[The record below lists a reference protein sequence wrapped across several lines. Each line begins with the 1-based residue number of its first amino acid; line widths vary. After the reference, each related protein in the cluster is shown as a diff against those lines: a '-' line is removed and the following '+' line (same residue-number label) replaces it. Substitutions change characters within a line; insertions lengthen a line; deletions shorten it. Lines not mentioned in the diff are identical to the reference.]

1 MRDVLCEE
9 SQGKMFFGKR
19 GGVIK
24 RWMGRLQR
32 GENEDFFLLHKWKTK
47 ASDYWN
53 FKEFK
58 ELYALLSAA
67 LELHVLREKTFKVR
81 GTVSPMRWEGETG
94 SVIPVLWRVSAFL
107 HVWGASLECPLHLIP
122 FPIRNKTAF
131 RSLHRSFSVRRMR
144 RFLCVHIF
152 CCVDLFKVLTGFML
166 KQQGGVLRFPT
177 NLTKTINLPTCVAPL
192 TIFPYAYHMQ
202 IERFRFYPTVFS

>member
-67 LELHVLREKTFKVR
+67 LELHVLLEKTFKVR

-107 HVWGASLECPLHLIP
+107 HIWGASLECPLHLIP

-131 RSLHRSFSVRRMR
+131 RSLHRSFSVSMYAPTYAPLSLCSHLLLRWPFQGFNRVYVEATGR
-144 RFLCVHIF
+144 RFAFPNKPDKNNKSSHLCCPSYHISI
-152 CCVDLFKVLTGFML
+152 CISHANWTL
-166 KQQGGVLRFPT
+166 
-177 NLTKTINLPTCVAPL
+177 
-192 TIFPYAYHMQ
+192 
-202 IERFRFYPTVFS
+202 